1 LGSDDAGLA
10 AVPHPNNPRPPDRAV
25 VPVSDAVRSVKVIVV
40 ETATGAWRSVVV
52 PSPTCP
58 DAFHQQ

>member
-1 LGSDDAGLA
+1 MA

-25 VPVSDAVRSVKVIVV
+25 VPVSDAVRSVKVMVV

-58 DAFHQQ
+58 DAFHPQQ

>member
-1 LGSDDAGLA
+1 MA

-25 VPVSDAVRSVKVIVV
+25 VPVSDAVRSVKVMVV

-52 PSPTCP
+52 PSPSWP
-58 DAFHQQ
+58 FQFNPQQ